1 LASAG
6 VARILWELIH
16 AVGAFHSNPPQQVS
30 TMSRHLASLALSS
43 TLSLMSSVALAQS
56 ADAVCSFADKEMLAA
71 LRIENFKPTVE
82 HKEVAHPGSATT
94 MIMLCKL
101 TSSQDGVI
109 QLIMGS
115 SPAPAGVAIPPNC
128 ITQPVPGIGMQLIA
142 CTATAQGELVNAQLF
157 TKNDE
162 EGKRLTTVFRAHFE
176 RRIKELNK

>member
-1 LASAG
+1 
-6 VARILWELIH
+6 
-16 AVGAFHSNPPQQVS
+16 
-30 TMSRHLASLALSS
+30 MSRHLASLALCA

-109 QLIMGS
+109 RGLIMGS
-115 SPAPAGVAIPPNC
+115 SPAPAGGAIPPNC
-128 ITQPVPGIGMQLIA
+128 ITQPVPGIGMQLMA

-157 TKNDE
+157 EKNDE

-176 RRIKELNK
+176 RRIKDLNK